1 MKVLTIFIDMIRA
14 NRLST
19 FNSEIKLDTPLDTA
33 FKELGGTV
41 YNNCFTEGPD
51 TPRGMSSYFTGVSSV
66 NNGCNTR
73 LKWPKFFLDNSIDTV
88 FDIFDNKNYKL
99 DLFSSTSERET
110 GLFPFKIDQRNI
122 HNKSNDLREF
132 LDDVKLE
139 DDHFLF
145 ISIPD
150 YHWAFDDFGY
160 TKIGEKKSYEVTKNV
175 WDIVFEYFDKDDF
188 DHIFVFSDHG
198 FKFSAERKKQQN
210 KMMLNDDRTNS
221 IMLHRE
227 KHVNTLSTNNKLC
240 SLSDLFPTYQ
250 DILGLDIDRGI
261 SLLSD
266 NEKEYIVIE
275 DHINFAPSLNQNIEL
290 WAVVTSKS
298 IYIRDLDEGV
308 LFDRKSR
315 NTQNVIIPEYDD
327 ILLKESSFDQY
338 LDEYKKIF
346 LYKKNI
352 SSKSKSKY
360 MNGINRKSTSNL
372 FKRARIF
379 IELLNTRLN

>member
-19 FNSEIKLDTPLDTA
+19 FNNEIKLDTPLDTA

-88 FDIFDNKNYKL
+88 FDIFDNMNYKL

-110 GLFPFKIDQRNI
+110 GLFPFKIDQRSI
-122 HNKSNDLREF
+122 HNKTNNIREF

-175 WDIVFEYFDKDDF
+175 WDIIFEYFDKDDF

-227 KHVNTLSTNNKLC
+227 KHVNILSSNNKLC

-250 DILGLDIDRGI
+250 DILGLDVDRGL

-298 IYIRDLDEGV
+298 IYIRDLDEGI
-308 LFDRKSR
+308 LFDRQTR
-315 NTQNVIIPEYDD
+315 NVQNITLSEYDD
-327 ILLKESSFDQY
+327 ILLKESSFDVY
-338 LDEYKKIF
+338 LNEYNKIF

-352 SSKSKSKY
+352 TDKTKY
-360 MNGINRKSTSNL
+360 MNGVIRKSGNR
-372 FKRARIF
+372 FVRRAQIL
-379 IELLNTRLN
+379 IELLNTRTH

>member
-19 FNSEIKLDTPLDTA
+19 FNSEIALDTPLDTV

-51 TPRGMSSYFTGVSSV
+51 TPRGMSSYFTGVSSFS
-66 NNGCNTR
+66 NGCNTR

-88 FDIFDNKNYKL
+88 FDVFDSMNYKL

-110 GLFPFKIDQRNI
+110 GLFPSKIDQRNI
-122 HNKSNDLREF
+122 HNKSNNLREF
-132 LDDVKLE
+132 LNDVKLE

-160 TKIGEKKSYEVTKNV
+160 TKIGEKKSYEVTKSV
-175 WDIVFEYFDKDDF
+175 WDIIFEYFDKDDF

-198 FKFSAERKKQQN
+198 FKFDAERKKQQN

-227 KHVNTLSTNNKLC
+227 KHVNTLGVNNKLC
-240 SLSDLFPTYQ
+240 SLSDLFPTYK

-290 WAVVTSKS
+290 WSVVTSKS

-327 ILLKESSFDQY
+327 ILLRESSFSQY

-346 LYKKNI
+346 LYKSNI

-360 MNGINRKSTSNL
+360 MNGIDRESTSNL
-372 FKRARIF
+372 FKRARVF